1 MREPLRPAADPT
13 AAGAADG
20 PPTTPRQEAGHEGS
34 AARPHRGRGVRGRH
48 AHRGKV
54 GHLEAFSS
62 PPTFPLADDQIALV
76 GNIDGGDSEEFLTIG
91 SLLAHCADALGMDT
105 GSEEGPD
112 EPEALASKILEAIGL
127 RPGEWLDT
135 DSRTMIADRLLLALE
150 ADSVADP
157 DEAAGALATALNLE
171 QPHGERLIEALL
183 EVAMTPS
190 RDLPSGSGTS
200 AARR

>member
-1 MREPLRPAADPT
+1 MRDPLHVPT
-13 AAGAADG
+13 
-20 PPTTPRQEAGHEGS
+20 EGEVFVVVTLS
-34 AARPHRGRGVRGRH
+34 E
-48 AHRGKV
+48 GKI

-62 PPTFPLADDQIALV
+62 PPTFQLADDQIALV
-76 GNIDGGDSEEFLTIG
+76 GNIDGGDSAEFLTIG
-91 SLLAHCADALGMDT
+91 SLLAHCVDALGMDT
-105 GSEEGPD
+105 AGEEGPS
-112 EPEALASKILEAIGL
+112 EPEVLAEKLLEAIEI
-127 RPGEWLDT
+127 RPGQWLDT
-135 DSRTMIADRLLLALE
+135 DSRTLIADRLLLALE

-190 RDLPSGSGTS
+190 SARPSTS